1 MGGDGRVKQKL
12 RKSYKGRKGASPSW
26 PQLASAD
33 WQGNN
38 SSSVRVSMHN
48 TILPCILIAVSR
60 SVLHD
65 DDYKCGRPRR

>member
-1 MGGDGRVKQKL
+1 MKQKL

-26 PQLASAD
+26 LQLATAD

-38 SSSVRVSMHN
+38 SSVRVSMHN
-48 TILPCILIAVSR
+48 TTLPCILIAVSR

-65 DDYKCGRPRR
+65 DDYKCGRPGR